1 MASSLDAWVAKMVT
15 FRRAVSGIM
24 AVMGTAALTYLAV
37 QQFSGEP
44 LRAQELWFLGLIVA
58 VTFEA
63 IVTFFRPQSVGV
75 KLTIWSLTLMGCS
88 CMFGGFVM
96 SRGSVV
102 ALGLLMIMAG
112 YVMSIFPT
120 ASLAADQQAR
130 ASDNAAR

>member
-1 MASSLDAWVAKMVT
+1 MASSLDAVVGKMLT

-24 AVMGTAALTYLAV
+24 AVMGTAALTFLAV
-37 QQFSGEP
+37 QQFSEP

-63 IVTFFRPQSVGV
+63 IVTFFRPHTVGV
-75 KLTIWSLTLMGCS
+75 KLTIWSLTLIGCS
-88 CMFGGFVM
+88 CIFGGFIM
-96 SRGSVV
+96 SRGVVV

-112 YVMSIFPT
+112 YAMAVVPDAPAT
-120 ASLAADQQAR
+120 DQKPD